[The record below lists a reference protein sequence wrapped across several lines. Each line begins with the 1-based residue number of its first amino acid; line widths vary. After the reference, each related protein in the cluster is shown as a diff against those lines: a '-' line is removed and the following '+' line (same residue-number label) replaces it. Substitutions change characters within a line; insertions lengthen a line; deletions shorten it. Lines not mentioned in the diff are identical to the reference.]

1 MLCCVLTETPC
12 VYVAVDNRL
21 TFVCEPF
28 TAISVAIPPEFP
40 WSLTLHPVSMCWT
53 ALDQCPAPATRVDVR
68 SVWDSVVG
76 YSSVW
81 GKRSLEV
88 FAGVLDYVITLRWL
102 LFGNKGNYLCI
113 EWQTDSAA
121 IVNLFWDYKRDFD
134 KSSRGLFKKSVCDLF
149 VLNFPTLVK
158 SVYGDG

>member
-88 FAGVLDYVITLRWL
+88 LPVCLTTSYHCADFCLVTKAIICALSDRQILLLLSISFEITSAILTKVQEDCSKSPFVI
-102 LFGNKGNYLCI
+102 C
-113 EWQTDSAA
+113 
-121 IVNLFWDYKRDFD
+121 LFWT
-134 KSSRGLFKKSVCDLF
+134 
-149 VLNFPTLVK
+149 FPLW
-158 SVYGDG
+158 